1 MPFDNSA
8 SATAEADLKAEQAQ
22 EQRAQ
27 IIGYARTGGLVLLVL
42 IILFLAWRNMRKA
55 AKASKTPI
63 DLAELERQR
72 ATLTRTDEP
81 APAAELPE
89 PEPVEARPLELTSE
103 DRKRMAVQEEVGEV
117 IQRQPEEV
125 ARLLRGWLA
134 DRRT

>member
-1 MPFDNSA
+1 M
-8 SATAEADLKAEQAQ
+8 
-22 EQRAQ
+22 
-27 IIGYARTGGLVLLVL
+27 
-42 IILFLAWRNMRKA
+42 FLAWRNMRKA

-81 APAAELPE
+81 AQEIPE
-89 PEPVEARPLELTSE
+89 PEPVEASRPLELTSE
-103 DRKRMAVQEEVGEV
+103 DKKRMAVQEEVGEL

-134 DRRT
+134 DRRTT